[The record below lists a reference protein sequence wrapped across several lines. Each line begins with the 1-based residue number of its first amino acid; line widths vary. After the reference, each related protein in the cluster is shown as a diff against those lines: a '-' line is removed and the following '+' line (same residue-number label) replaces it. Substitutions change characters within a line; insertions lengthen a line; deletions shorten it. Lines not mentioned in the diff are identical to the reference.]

1 MKLQTKF
8 SILMLS
14 TFCVFM
20 IAFWLVTQY
29 WTTRINSE
37 WAIRLTETQVTFDM
51 QRTLRPLLRE
61 INLAKQLAAEPAILN
76 MALHE
81 NDASYRQQGIAV
93 LESYRKQFQSQ
104 RYFAAFTQSQHYFLN
119 DGEKRSASNLLRYT
133 LSPDNSSDAWFYKAI
148 ASPQIYA
155 LNVDLDA
162 HLKLDTQVWINH
174 LIKLGDKTLGVVG
187 TGISLQNLEQE
198 TEALKQQGIH
208 SLWVDRA
215 LKIQLHSALTRDD
228 ETREPE
234 LGNPH
239 LPMNA
244 VFKRRGDVAQL
255 EQVVQHLLV
264 SGEKSATLRVEYQG
278 KPHLLGVMYVPE
290 LDWFALTLMDSVQ
303 GKQLQQ
309 ALSQVMIFGVIFLG
323 VLLIVWFCL
332 NRWVLFPLVRLQHNM
347 AVVEL
352 NNSLPP
358 LLITGTG
365 EVAQL
370 SRRFEKMVH
379 HIRDYQAN
387 LEAKVLARTQDLDA
401 TLAAIPDA
409 LFEIDSWGMRQKIAS
424 NYSADIFV
432 KQDAGKNESLF
443 DLLPVEAVSVL
454 KSALHEAQ
462 QTGLSRGHQF
472 SLQVN
477 SQVRWFE
484 LSVSLKPH
492 LKGED
497 DHFIVLA
504 HDVTILK
511 QAEEQIRSLAFYD
524 ALTQLANRRL
534 LNERLKQAMAAS
546 KRSGRYGALLFLDL
560 DNFKPLNDAY
570 GHEVGDQLLVEVAQ
584 RLTQCVRAVDT
595 VARFGGD
602 EFVVVLHEL
611 NEDAIVATQQAL
623 QVAEKI
629 RLTLAAP
636 YHLSVAIGNQP
647 PRTVH
652 HQCASSIGLS
662 LISPHQACEETLL
675 KQADSA
681 MYQAKQQG
689 RNRVCAHV

>member
-8 SILMLS
+8 SLLMLS

-29 WTTRINSE
+29 WTARINSE

-81 NDASYRQQGIAV
+81 NDASYRQRGIAV
-93 LESYRKQFQSQ
+93 LESYRTQFQSQ
-104 RYFAAFTQSQHYFLN
+104 RYFAAFTQSQHCYAQTAKGSVLQ
-119 DGEKRSASNLLRYT
+119 RYA
-133 LSPDNSSDAWFYKAI
+133 LSHNNPMDAWFYSSI
-148 ASPQIYA
+148 ASPRSYS
-155 LNVDLDA
+155 LNVEGNT

-174 LIKLGDKTLGVVG
+174 LIKQGDRTIGVVG
-187 TGISLQNLEQE
+187 TGISLKNLEQE
-198 TEALKQQGIH
+198 TEALEQQGIH

-215 LKIQLHSALTRDD
+215 LRIQLHHALARD
-228 ETREPE
+228 ERTKEAK
-234 LGNPH
+234 LANPR
-239 LPMNA
+239 LPMDA
-244 VFKRRGDVAQL
+244 VFKRRSDVANL
-255 EQVVQHLLV
+255 TQVVQHLLV

-278 KPHLLGVMYVPE
+278 EPHLLGVRYVPE
-290 LDWFALTLMDSVQ
+290 LDWFAFTLMDAGQSR
-303 GKQLQQ
+303 QLQQ
-309 ALSQVMIFGVIFLG
+309 ALSQVMVFGIIFLG
-323 VLLIVWFCL
+323 VLLIVWFSV
-332 NRWVLFPLVRLQHNM
+332 NSWVLFPLARLQHNM
-347 AVVEL
+347 VVVEM

-358 LLITGTG
+358 LQIKGAG
-365 EVAQL
+365 EIARL
-370 SRRFEKMVH
+370 SRRFEKMVY

-387 LEAKVLARTQDLDA
+387 LEAKVLARTHDLDA

-424 NYSADIFV
+424 NYSADIFI
-432 KQDAGKNESLF
+432 KQDAGVNESLF

-492 LKGED
+492 LKGEED
-497 DHFIVLA
+497 NFIVLA
-504 HDVTILK
+504 HDVTLLK

-524 ALTQLANRRL
+524 VLTQLANRRL

-570 GHEVGDQLLVEVAQ
+570 GHEVGDQLLIEVAQ

-611 NEDAIVATQQAL
+611 NEDAIVATQLAL

-647 PRTVH
+647 LRKVH

-662 LISPHQACEETLL
+662 LIAPQQSSEETLL
-675 KQADSA
+675 KEADSA

-689 RNRVCAHV
+689 RNRVCVYV